1 VTTENLQIII
11 ATLCTL
17 LAESSDLKIRIR
29 AAESLGILQAQSA
42 VPLLCRIAAQSP
54 ETDLCLA
61 AIDALVAIG
70 QTTPPNPMSETAKN
84 QPIFNI
90 GQVGNINT
98 GDVNIQGDQVGIQ
111 HNYFGTDPSVS
122 EQIADLQQLI
132 ADLEVQYPNP
142 TGEDAALV
150 IVDNAFTEIQTQQP
164 DRWQKIRHQITILKQ
179 QLLNPDRHLQASK
192 ATLVEVTKAAWEK
205 SLIVKAVITYLDKFS
220 ETPDKGA

>member
-29 AAESLGILQAQSA
+29 AAEALGILQAQSA
-42 VPLLCRIAAQSP
+42 VPLLCRIAAQNS

-61 AIDALVAIG
+61 VINALIAIG
-70 QTTPPNPMSETAKN
+70 QTTTNPMSETPKN

-111 HNYFGTDPSVS
+111 HNYFGTDPALSA
-122 EQIADLQQLI
+122 QIADLQQLI
-132 ADLEVQYPNP
+132 ADLEIQHPNP
-142 TGEDAALV
+142 EGEEVAVA
-150 IVDNAFTEIQTQQP
+150 IVDNALTIIQTQQP
-164 DRWQKIRHQITILKQ
+164 DRWQKIRHQATILKQ
-179 QLLNPDRHLQASK
+179 QLFNPERHLQAGK

-205 SLIVKAVITYLDKFS
+205 SLIVKAIVTYLDKFS
-220 ETPDKGA
+220 ETPDKGS

>member
-17 LAESSDLKIRIR
+17 LAESADLKIRIR

-42 VPLLCRIAAQSP
+42 VPLLCRIAAQSS

-70 QTTPPNPMSETAKN
+70 QTTPPNSMSETAKN

-98 GDVNIQGDQVGIQ
+98 GDVNIQGDQIGIQ
-111 HNYFGTDPSVS
+111 HNYFGIDPAIS

-132 ADLEVQYPNP
+132 ADLELQHPNP
-142 TGEDAALV
+142 VGEDTALV

-179 QLLNPDRHLQASK
+179 QLLNPERHLQASK
-192 ATLVEVTKAAWEK
+192 ATLIEVTKAAWEK

-220 ETPDKGA
+220 EKPDQGA

>member
-1 VTTENLQIII
+1 VTIENLQIII

-29 AAESLGILQAQSA
+29 AAEALGILQAQSA
-42 VPLLCRIAAQSP
+42 VPLLCRIAAQNS

-61 AIDALVAIG
+61 VINALIAIG
-70 QTTPPNPMSETAKN
+70 QTTTQNLMSETPKN
-84 QPIFNI
+84 QPIFHI

-98 GDVNIQGDQVGIQ
+98 GDVNIQGDQIGIQ
-111 HNYFGTDPSVS
+111 HNYFGANPALS

-132 ADLEVQYPNP
+132 ADLEVQHPNP
-142 TGEDAALV
+142 AEESDALA
-150 IVDNAFTEIQTQQP
+150 IVDNALTTIQTQQP
-164 DRWQKIRHQITILKQ
+164 DRWQKIRHQTTILKQ

-205 SLIVKAVITYLDKFS
+205 SLIVKAIITYLDKFT

>member
-11 ATLCTL
+11 ATLCKL

-29 AAESLGILQAQSA
+29 AAESLGILEAQSA
-42 VPLLCRIAAQSP
+42 VPLLCRIAAQSS

-61 AIDALVAIG
+61 AINALVAIG
-70 QTTPPNPMSETAKN
+70 QTTTQNPMPETPKN

-98 GDVNIQGDQVGIQ
+98 GEVNIQGDQVGIQ
-111 HNYFGTDPSVS
+111 HNYFGADPALSA
-122 EQIADLQQLI
+122 QITDLQQLI
-132 ADLEVQYPNP
+132 ADLEIQHPNP
-142 TGEDAALV
+142 AGEEAALA
-150 IVDNAFTEIQTQQP
+150 IVNNALTTIQTQQP
-164 DRWQKIRHQITILKQ
+164 DRWQKIRHQTTVLKQ
-179 QLLNPDRHLQASK
+179 QLLNPERHLQASK